1 MAKIDE
7 IKEELNYLKVWL
19 GIIVLTAIS
28 LISWLINNYE
38 LETHLKIISDVVAI
52 IFLTVSI
59 LIIDRKIK
67 QKIKSLFVI
76 LFSKTIEK
84 IKSLKDL

>member
-7 IKEELNYLKVWL
+7 IKEELNYLKVWR
-19 GIIVLTAIS
+19 GIIVITTIG

-38 LETHLKIISDVVAI
+38 TSSNIKIISDVIAI
-52 IFLTVSI
+52 ITLTISII
-59 LIIDRKIK
+59 LIDKSIK
-67 QKIKSLFVI
+67 K
-76 LFSKTIEK
+76 K

>member
-19 GIIVLTAIS
+19 GIIVVTTIG
-28 LISWLINNYE
+28 LIGWLINNYE
-38 LETHLKIISDVVAI
+38 TSSMIKIVGDMISVVILTISI
-52 IFLTVSI
+52 I
-59 LIIDRKIK
+59 IIDKNIK
-67 QKIKSLFVI
+67 R
-76 LFSKTIEK
+76 K

>member
-19 GIIVLTAIS
+19 GIIVITTIG
-28 LISWLINNYE
+28 LISWLMNNYE
-38 LETHLKIISDVVAI
+38 TSSMIKIISDIIAI
-52 IFLTVSI
+52 VSLTISII
-59 LIIDRKIK
+59 LIDKSIK
-67 QKIKSLFVI
+67 K
-76 LFSKTIEK
+76 K

>member
-19 GIIVLTAIS
+19 GIIVITAIG
-28 LISWLINNYE
+28 LIGWLINNYE
-38 LETHLKIISDVVAI
+38 TAGMIKIISDIIAI
-52 IFLTVSI
+52 LTLTVTIFL
-59 LIIDRKIK
+59 IDKNIK
-67 QKIKSLFVI
+67 Y
-76 LFSKTIEK
+76 K

>member
-1 MAKIDE
+1 MARIDE

-19 GIIVLTAIS
+19 GIIVITTIS

-38 LETHLKIISDVVAI
+38 TSSNLKIISDI
-52 IFLTVSI
+52 IAVIVLTVSI
-59 LIIDRKIK
+59 LIIDKNIK
-67 QKIKSLFVI
+67 N
-76 LFSKTIEK
+76 K

>member
-19 GIIVLTAIS
+19 GIIVLTAIG

-38 LETHLKIISDVVAI
+38 TSGMIKIISDIIAI
-52 IFLTVSI
+52 LVLTFTIFK
-59 LIIDRKIK
+59 IDKN
-67 QKIKSLFVI
+67 IKS
-76 LFSKTIEK
+76 K

>member
-19 GIIVLTAIS
+19 GIIVLTAIG

-38 LETHLKIISDVVAI
+38 MASDVKIIGDIIAI
-52 IFLTVSI
+52 IVLTVSI
-59 LIIDRKIK
+59 IMIDKNIK
-67 QKIKSLFVI
+67 K
-76 LFSKTIEK
+76 K

>member
-19 GIIVLTAIS
+19 GIIVITTIGL
-28 LISWLINNYE
+28 LSWLLNNYE
-38 LETHLKIISDVVAI
+38 TSSFIKVISDIIAI
-52 IFLTVSI
+52 ITLTISII
-59 LIIDRKIK
+59 LIDKNIK
-67 QKIKSLFVI
+67 N
-76 LFSKTIEK
+76 K

>member
-19 GIIVLTAIS
+19 GIIVITTIG

-38 LETHLKIISDVVAI
+38 TASMIKVFGGVVAI
-52 IFLTVSI
+52 IIFTISVV
-59 LIIDRKIK
+59 IIDKNIK
-67 QKIKSLFVI
+67 N
-76 LFSKTIEK
+76 K

>member
-19 GIIVLTAIS
+19 SIIVITTIG

-38 LETHLKIISDVVAI
+38 HSSDMKIIGDAVAI
-52 IFLTVSI
+52 IVLTISI
-59 LIIDRKIK
+59 IFIDKN
-67 QKIKSLFVI
+67 IKS
-76 LFSKTIEK
+76 K

>member
-19 GIIVLTAIS
+19 GIIVITAIG

-38 LETHLKIISDVVAI
+38 TSSEVKIIADIIAI
-52 IFLTVSI
+52 IFLTISI
-59 LIIDRKIK
+59 MLIDKNIK
-67 QKIKSLFVI
+67 K
-76 LFSKTIEK
+76 K